1 MAKGSI
7 GLDVGSTSLLPLDP
21 GWRGTPQ
28 QAAPAPTSPPQ
39 VAPGPVDRRPSR
51 PRRPRSSA
59 GRDPFVPLV
68 IPDVG
73 TGITDGTTDG
83 TTNGT
88 TGEPTDGGVT
98 PPQGPASSRG
108 DRGQPA
114 RWW

>member
-28 QAAPAPTSPPQ
+28 QAAPTPTSPPQ
-39 VAPGPVDRRPSR
+39 VAPGPVDRP
-51 PRRPRSSA
+51 PKPPKTPTFFG

-88 TGEPTDGGVT
+88 TDGGEPTDGGVT

-108 DRGQPA
+108 
-114 RWW
+114 